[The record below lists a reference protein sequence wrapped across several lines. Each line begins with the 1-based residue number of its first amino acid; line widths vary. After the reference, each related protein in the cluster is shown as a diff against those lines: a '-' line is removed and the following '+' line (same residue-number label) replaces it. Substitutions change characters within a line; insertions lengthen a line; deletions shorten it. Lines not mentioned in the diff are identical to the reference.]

1 MIRCPYRLIAGATCV
16 PEATRSRAGQQTNY
30 PHIGLCAQAL
40 GVSRT
45 HLWYVLEGERIGRPG
60 LICAFWQESE
70 RITDEKKG
78 GGK

>member
-1 MIRCPYRLIAGATCV
+1 MKTKKKRNRMKRKG
-16 PEATRSRAGQQTNY
+16 RTNY

-60 LICAFWQESE
+60 LIGAFWQESE
-70 RITDEKKG
+70 RITGEKKG